1 MGSVRPEG
9 FAIRLKT
16 RNSWKPFAYGR
27 IASATRGSVVTVE
40 LRRLD
45 TSGIALAF
53 AILCIVLFGSLLAL
67 PLDPSFARPLEGMST
82 VTLGGLALLLVGPIL
97 GRREERRILHALSQL
112 LRAPASPG

>member
-16 RNSWKPFAYGR
+16 RNSWKPLAYGR
-27 IASATRGSVVTVE
+27 IASAPHGTVVTVE

-53 AILCIVLFGSLLAL
+53 AILCVVLFGSLLVL

-97 GRREERRILHALSQL
+97 GRREERRILHALSKL

>member
-67 PLDPSFARPLEGMST
+67 PLDPSSRGRSRGCPRSRWEASRFSWSARS
-82 VTLGGLALLLVGPIL
+82 LVAEKSAGSSM
-97 GRREERRILHALSQL
+97 R
-112 LRAPASPG
+112 